1 MRPRIALSLSILLML
16 TALFMVFIYVPT
28 DKGMG
33 VIQRIF
39 YFHVPVAWIAFAAF
53 FVTFVASIVYLVK
66 RKPWWDFVASASA
79 EIGLIFTTLVLIT
92 GSIWGK
98 SWWTVWW
105 TWDAR
110 LTSSL
115 VLWLIYI
122 AYFIVRAYVSEEE
135 RRFRYAAVIGIVGF
149 IDVPIVALSIQ
160 LWSRKMHPPALI
172 FEGGLTPP
180 MLATLLVSIAAFSA
194 VYCTFLFLRIHLK
207 EDEYELNKLKETMRG
222 ELNG

>member
-1 MRPRIALSLSILLML
+1 MRPRIALIMSILLIL
-16 TALFMVFIYVPT
+16 IALFMVFVYVPT
-28 DKGMG
+28 DKDMG
-33 VIQRIF
+33 IIQRIF

-53 FVTFVASIVYLVK
+53 FVTFLASIAYLVK

-92 GSIWGK
+92 GSIWAKPIWG
-98 SWWTVWW
+98 VWW

-135 RRFRYAAVIGIVGF
+135 RRFRYAAVIGIFGF
-149 IDVPIVALSIQ
+149 IDDCSPGNPVVAHSAPFGGNL
-160 LWSRKMHPPALI
+160 RRRAGALYAGYVTY
-172 FEGGLTPP
+172 FHRR
-180 MLATLLVSIAAFSA
+180 F
-194 VYCTFLFLRIHLK
+194 
-207 EDEYELNKLKETMRG
+207 
-222 ELNG
+222 